1 MVKTEYKRDF
11 FESIPTDE
19 LKRVVLM
26 LYHIQLIHDSCIFNL
41 LSELSWTKKIHAF
54 SSITMLRAHN
64 LQILALLFDNNHSL
78 DDTFLDTCNS
88 GRPDQHLYL
97 NITDFYKNII

>member
-1 MVKTEYKRDF
+1 
-11 FESIPTDE
+11 
-19 LKRVVLM
+19 
-26 LYHIQLIHDSCIFNL
+26 
-41 LSELSWTKKIHAF
+41 
-54 SSITMLRAHN
+54 MLRAHN